1 MPVSDEKRGVEKSL
15 YEAGEDPDDPWP
27 HEPDEFDPH
36 SLGPGG
42 DPGATDAE
50 DAGQGDDRPEVDRE
64 TFRAFWGA
72 VVVVNVGLFLV
83 SVGPMLVYFRGQTAL
98 GGGMALAGLGAFVHA
113 YVIYRR
119 YRTEGDGDPEASGS
133 ADGAGASGATD
144 EVDAS

>member
-1 MPVSDEKRGVEKSL
+1 MTDENRGVEKSL

-42 DPGATDAE
+42 DPAATGWE
-50 DAGQGDDRPEVDRE
+50 DVRPGDDGPEVDRE

-72 VVVVNVGLFLV
+72 VVVVNVGVFLV
-83 SVGPMLVYFRGQTAL
+83 SVGPMLVYFRGQTVL
-98 GGGMALAGLGAFVHA
+98 GGGMVLAGLGAFVHA

-119 YRTEGDGDPEASGS
+119 YRSRGDADASGS
-133 ADGAGASGATD
+133 ADGVGTSGATD

>member
-1 MPVSDEKRGVEKSL
+1 MTDEKRGVEKSL
-15 YEAGEDPDDPWP
+15 YEAGEDPDGPWP

-42 DPGATDAE
+42 DPAATGGE
-50 DAGQGDDRPEVDRE
+50 DARPGDDRPEVDRE

-72 VVVVNVGLFLV
+72 VVVVNVGVFLV
-83 SVGPMLVYFRGQTAL
+83 SVGPMLVYFRGQAVL
-98 GGGMALAGLGAFVHA
+98 GGGMVLAGLGAFVHA

-119 YRTEGDGDPEASGS
+119 YRSRRDADASGGT
-133 ADGAGASGATD
+133 DGVGTSGATD